1 MISWEIPRGLI
12 SHALQSKSRHSRLCS
27 KMAGV
32 DLACQTRREW
42 RSQQQAR
49 SALPLN
55 SRAVGQ
61 GDQEFFALPAS
72 LKCSMSARKAG
83 EVLRL
88 LG

>member
-12 SHALQSKSRHSRLCS
+12 SHALQSKSRHSGLCS
-27 KMAGV
+27 KNGRGGFGLPDKARTAFATAG
-32 DLACQTRREW
+32 AIG
-42 RSQQQAR
+42 
-49 SALPLN
+49 LPLN

-61 GDQEFFALPAS
+61 RDQEFFALPTS
-72 LKCSMSARKAG
+72 LKCSMSARNTG